1 MAQSPPEPSEPGRA
15 VEPTHG
21 SSATAGSQQGA
32 FDDGETPRVDDRGP
46 WRRFLDRRATRRDP
60 RWPLALPWRDTHAS
74 GFRTPARMCPRG
86 CSSEVARREIL
97 TFTTWS
103 GRVEL
108 RVYFDYESSNCDVCG
123 SPRIDRCPRCRAEIL
138 APVTDRCEFCGL
150 PQPWSPDRLTAQRR
164 TPPREW
170 GPGDGAPA
178 QRIFP
183 KSKGR
188 PRRQLLV
195 VDDDITNLAVDAVVS
210 NDDLNGHMYTVIAS
224 AIKAA
229 AGQSVE
235 DLSIDHGRTRTGKAW
250 FTNPGRLNRLKGI
263 IHVAAMDQRGATSIE
278 TIQACVRSALDLAV
292 KHDCRSV
299 ALATFGI
306 EPETED
312 REVVTLE
319 QWLSRVVPVVV
330 DYLKRL
336 PETTDLLVLLVLFE
350 PDNFAARVDQLRE
363 LCGTARRRTSDPSPE
378 PQPHGGSSPS

>member
-1 MAQSPPEPSEPGRA
+1 M
-15 VEPTHG
+15 
-21 SSATAGSQQGA
+21 
-32 FDDGETPRVDDRGP
+32 
-46 WRRFLDRRATRRDP
+46 
-60 RWPLALPWRDTHAS
+60 
-74 GFRTPARMCPRG
+74 
-86 CSSEVARREIL
+86 
-97 TFTTWS
+97 
-103 GRVEL
+103 
-108 RVYFDYESSNCDVCG
+108 
-123 SPRIDRCPRCRAEIL
+123 
-138 APVTDRCEFCGL
+138 
-150 PQPWSPDRLTAQRR
+150 
-164 TPPREW
+164 
-170 GPGDGAPA
+170 
-178 QRIFP
+178 
-183 KSKGR
+183 
-188 PRRQLLV
+188 